1 MLASWKCSH
10 CGLVNFA
17 SDQICKRCGALVQ
30 GEVQA
35 EVQSGIQSGEAPPPP
50 APVGI
55 VLEDGYVMPPPPGP
69 PPHLT
74 GGTWREGSTL
84 VMSKDASLPDYCVK
98 CDGPANGFRLKR
110 NLSWHHPALFLLIL
124 LAWLLYLILAMVL
137 RKRAT
142 VYLGLC
148 REHYEKRR
156 TFLIAGF
163 VTLAV
168 SVAFIFG
175 AIAWDYPAFALLGL
189 VGILA
194 SAIWLA
200 FVARVVNVKKIDDQ
214 FVWLNGIN
222 ENYLSRFPVLP
233 Q

>member
-1 MLASWKCSH
+1 MPASWKCLE

-17 SDQICKRCGALVQ
+17 SDQNCKRCGALIQGTVQ
-30 GEVQA
+30 DTDVQ
-35 EVQSGIQSGEAPPPP
+35 PP
-50 APVGI
+50 ATPVGI

-69 PPHLT
+69 PPHLS

-84 VMSKDASLPDYCVK
+84 VMAKDASLPDYCVK
-98 CDGPANGFRLKR
+98 CDAPANGFRLKR
-110 NLSWHHPALFLLIL
+110 NLSWHHPALFLVVIV
-124 LAWLLYLILAMVL
+124 ATLLYVILAMVL
-137 RKRAT
+137 RKRAI

-148 REHYEKRR
+148 RKHNEKRR
-156 TFLIAGF
+156 NFLIVGV

-168 SVAFIFG
+168 SLALIFG
-175 AIAWDYPAFALLGL
+175 AIAWDYPAVALLG
-189 VGILA
+189 VAGILA

-200 FVARVVNVKKIDDQ
+200 FVARVVIVKKIDDQ

-222 ENYLSRFPVLP
+222 ENYLSRFPPLP